1 MYKDYAIKI
10 LTVLVMIFMTVALY
24 LYLRY
29 SRQEKLL
36 EQKNSVIKEQNAVIE
51 YRTNELGKVIAD
63 KNAAEISYKELR
75 ESYPKLAESI
85 TRDFDIKLKNLKVYM
100 EAEFKASGKGNS
112 TVNNHYYTDSTGVR
126 VPFWKLKASDGYL
139 DLLATVYDST
149 NAPFKYDYS
158 DTIKYAFNVKK
169 KWFLGNE
176 TLYGSGMLSNPNAKI
191 NNSTSILIKD
201 FRDKRWSLGPYVGVM
216 PYYDDKLSF
225 RFSVGVGLQYSV
237 FKF

>member
-1 MYKDYAIKI
+1 MKDYTIKI
-10 LTVLVMIFMTVALY
+10 LTVLVMIFMTIALY

-63 KNAAEISYKELR
+63 KNAAEISYKELID
-75 ESYPKLAESI
+75 SYPKLAEAI
-85 TRDFDIKLKNLKVYM
+85 TKDFDIKLKNLKVYM

-139 DLLATVYDST
+139 DFLATVYDST
-149 NAPFKYDYS
+149 NAPFEYDYS

-176 TLYGSGMLSNPNAKI
+176 TLYGSGLLSNPNAKI
-191 NNSTSILIKD
+191 TNSTSILIKD
-201 FRDKRWSLGPYVGVM
+201 FKDKRWSVGPNVTVYPTFDNG
-216 PYYDDKLSF
+216 LSF
-225 RFSVGVGLQYSV
+225 DFTVGIGLQYAV
-237 FKF
+237 FRF